1 MMIKTQIRAIKN
13 KTKKKRK
20 YKQPAEQ
27 NPFFL
32 ARQLIVVLM
41 IESVEWIEKKDK
53 REREQRKKDS
63 PKISSPIKELKITS
77 TMRLRLRLLYQLND
91 LVSIKFSIS
100 LSIYLSLSQIY
111 F

>member
-41 IESVEWIEKKDK
+41 IESVEWIEKKTREN
-53 REREQRKKDS
+53 RERKIVRKFQVQSKS
-63 PKISSPIKELKITS
+63 
-77 TMRLRLRLLYQLND
+77 
-91 LVSIKFSIS
+91 
-100 LSIYLSLSQIY
+100 
-111 F
+111 

>member
-13 KTKKKRK
+13 KTKKKLK

-41 IESVEWIEKKDK
+41 IESVEWIEKKT
-53 REREQRKKDS
+53 RERENRERK
-63 PKISSPIKELKITS
+63 IV
-77 TMRLRLRLLYQLND
+77 R
-91 LVSIKFSIS
+91 KFQVQSKS
-100 LSIYLSLSQIY
+100 
-111 F
+111 

>member
-1 MMIKTQIRAIKN
+1 
-13 KTKKKRK
+13 
-20 YKQPAEQ
+20 
-27 NPFFL
+27 
-32 ARQLIVVLM
+32 M

-53 REREQRKKDS
+53 REQRKKDS

-100 LSIYLSLSQIY
+100 PSLSLSQIY